1 MLRFISELVYK
12 FQKVDDAFMA
22 KTFDHIWKL
31 FGITPNILTLAR
43 FIGTAILW
51 ALFFTEQDVSNFWN
65 YTILALFIVTAL
77 TDLWDGA
84 LARNNNQITDIGTLL
99 DPLADKILIG
109 SIVFFLAAT
118 LKHWTLYLIIFLEGI
133 MVLLNLVFYMIWGGK
148 IQGANAY
155 GKLKMTLEVIFVIL
169 LLTGIYQNNPAVLT
183 AGYFVGA
190 VAVFFAII
198 SMVKAMK
205 DSGAF

>member
-1 MLRFISELVYK
+1 MLRLISELVYK
-12 FQKVDDAFMA
+12 FQKIDDAFMA
-22 KTFDHIWKL
+22 RTFDHIWKF

-51 ALFFTEQDVSNFWN
+51 ALFFTEKEVSDFWN
-65 YTILALFIVTAL
+65 YTILILFIVTAL

-84 LARNNNQITDIGTLL
+84 LARNSKQITEMGTLL

-118 LKHWTLYLIIFLEGI
+118 LKHWTLYLIIFLEGM
-133 MVLLNLVFYMIWGGK
+133 MVVLNVIFYMLWKGK

-169 LLTGIYQNNPAVLT
+169 LLVGIYQNNPAVLA

-190 VAVFFAII
+190 VAVLFAII
-198 SMVKAMK
+198 SMLKAMQE
-205 DSGAF
+205 SGAF